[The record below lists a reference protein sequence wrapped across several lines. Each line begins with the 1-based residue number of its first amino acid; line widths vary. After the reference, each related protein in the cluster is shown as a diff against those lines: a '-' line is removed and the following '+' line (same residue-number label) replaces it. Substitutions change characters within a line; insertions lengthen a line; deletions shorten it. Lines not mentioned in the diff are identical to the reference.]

1 MINIQKNRTTTDII
15 GKIEAQCPDE
25 TEGNAMYE
33 RNLEPYRDRLFG
45 LIDESRIRCTEIPR
59 PSKEVIQQF
68 YQYAGGLTPTVS
80 DILDAM
86 GILGAVSAS
95 VLRPVVPGKT
105 IIGPVV
111 TLRYVF
117 ERKTPTQGFLE
128 KNRGHMA
135 DRDAYAVAQ
144 PGDVVVYDADGR
156 EVSCQGGMSSN
167 VAVKSGIAGT
177 ICDGGVRDVEEMRR
191 LGYPVWSRH
200 ITPITGKFRI
210 EAAEIN
216 APVVINGIQ
225 VCPGD
230 LCIADDNGVV
240 FVPHDRILAVLERVK
255 AADAKEKRVM
265 EAFHAGG
272 SIAEVLEI
280 LPAAQW

>member
-1 MINIQKNRTTTDII
+1 
-15 GKIEAQCPDE
+15 
-25 TEGNAMYE
+25 MYE
-33 RNLEPYRDRLFG
+33 KNLEKYRSRLFG
-45 LIDESRIRCTEIPR
+45 LIDESRITCTEIPR
-59 PSKEVIQQF
+59 PPKEVIELF
-68 YQYAGGLTPTVS
+68 YQYAGGLTATVS
-80 DILDAM
+80 DILDTM
-86 GILGAVSAS
+86 GIRGAISAS
-95 VLRPVVPGKT
+95 VLRPVIPGRT
-105 IIGPVV
+105 VVGPVV

-117 ERKTPTQGFLE
+117 ERKTPTQGHTE
-128 KNRGHMA
+128 GNRGRMA

-144 PGDVVVYDADGR
+144 PGDVIVYDADGQ

-167 VAVKSGIAGT
+167 VAVKSGIAAT

-216 APVVINGIQ
+216 GPVVINGIQ

-240 FVPHDRILAVLERVK
+240 FVPQDKIIEVLDRVK
-255 AADAKEKRVM
+255 AASEREARVM

-272 SIAEVLEI
+272 SIAEVLNI
-280 LPAAQW
+280 LPASQW

>member
-1 MINIQKNRTTTDII
+1 M
-15 GKIEAQCPDE
+15 P
-25 TEGNAMYE
+25 MYE
-33 RNLEPYRDRLFG
+33 KKLEKYHSRLFG
-45 LIDESRIRCTEIPR
+45 LIDEDRILCTEIPR
-59 PSKEVIQQF
+59 PPKEVIDEF
-68 YQYAGGLTPTVS
+68 YQYAGGLTPTVA
-80 DILDAM
+80 DILDSM
-86 GILGAVSAS
+86 GLIGTISAS
-95 VLRPVVPGKT
+95 VLRPVIQGKT

-117 ERKTPTQGFLE
+117 ERKTPTQGFVE

-144 PGDVVVYDADGR
+144 PGDIVVYDADGR

-177 ICDGGVRDVEEMRR
+177 ICDGGVRDVEEMRK

-200 ITPITGKFRI
+200 VTPITGKFRI

-216 APVVINGIQ
+216 CPVLINGIQ
-225 VCPGD
+225 VWPGD
-230 LCIADDNGVV
+230 LCIADDNGIV
-240 FVPHDRILAVLERVK
+240 FVPNDRILEVLARVK

-272 SIAEVLEI
+272 SIADVLKI